1 MSAVPN
7 DDQDTKKGGGLE
19 ELGRELVSYLSHAA
33 QGLVDRSEGKLGDVA
48 KRLADSAASSED
60 ASPALKAG
68 ARALKGENPAGSFMK
83 EQAKGFGGKIKNA
96 VPGLGGGDGGGGGGG
111 GGGNIKAINIIESID
126 IPVPIRTVYDQWTQ
140 LEEFGSM
147 VKGVQS
153 VDAKDEVTSS
163 WKAKIAFSNR
173 SWTAT
178 VQEQVPDE
186 RIHWTSEGAK
196 GSTEGLVT
204 FHELAPRLTRVVVV
218 VEYTP
223 AGFFEKTANIWRA
236 QGRRLRL
243 DLKHF
248 ARHVSLHLDEDLE
261 GWRGEIQDG
270 EVVSSGEEEEP
281 EEGEEEYEDEDE
293 NGEGYDE
300 EGDEDEEGDYE
311 DEDEDYDEDEVEGE
325 VEDEDDR
332 R

>member
-1 MSAVPN
+1 MAKEDEDS
-7 DDQDTKKGGGLE
+7 KKGGGLE
-19 ELGRELVSYLSHAA
+19 ELGKELVNYLSHVA
-33 QGLVDRSEGKLGDVA
+33 QGLVDKSEGKIGDVVG
-48 KRLADSAASSED
+48 RLTDSAISSED
-60 ASPALKAG
+60 ASPAMKAG
-68 ARALKGENPAGSFMK
+68 ARALKGENPASSFFK
-83 EQAKGFGGKIKNA
+83 ERAKGFGGKVKNA
-96 VPGLGGGDGGGGGGG
+96 IPGMGGGDGDGGGGGGG
-111 GGGNIKAINIIESID
+111 GGGNIKVINIIESID
-126 IPVPIRTVYDQWTQ
+126 VPVPLRKVYDQWTQ

-153 VDAKDEVTSS
+153 VDAKDEVTTS

-196 GSTEGLVT
+196 GSTEGVVT
-204 FHELAPRLTRVVVV
+204 FHELGPNLTRIVVV

-248 ARHVSLHLDEDLE
+248 ARHVSLHLDEDVE

-281 EEGEEEYEDEDE
+281 EEGEEEYEGEDGE
-293 NGEGYDE
+293 GEGEEEGYDE
-300 EGDEDEEGDYE
+300 DE
-311 DEDEDYDEDEVEGE
+311 DEDEDYDDEDYDEDEDEE
-325 VEDEDDR
+325 EDDR

>member
-1 MSAVPN
+1 MAKEDEGSA
-7 DDQDTKKGGGLE
+7 KGGGLE
-19 ELGRELVSYLSHAA
+19 ELGKELVSYFSHVA
-33 QGLVDRSEGKLGDVA
+33 QGLVDKSEGKIGEVVG
-48 KRLADSAASSED
+48 RLADSAASSPD

-96 VPGLGGGDGGGGGGG
+96 IPGMGGGDGGGGGGG
-111 GGGNIKAINIIESID
+111 GGGGNIKVINIIESID
-126 IPVPIRTVYDQWTQ
+126 VPVPIRTVYDQWTQ

-147 VKGVQS
+147 TKGVQS
-153 VDAKDEVTSS
+153 VDAKDEVTTS

-196 GSTEGLVT
+196 GSTEGVVT
-204 FHELAPRLTRVVVV
+204 FHELAPSLTRIVVV

-248 ARHVSLHLDEDLE
+248 ARHVTLHRDEDLE

-281 EEGEEEYEDEDE
+281 EEGEEEYEGEDED
-293 NGEGYDE
+293 GEGYDE
-300 EGDEDEEGDYE
+300 DEDEDE
-311 DEDEDYDEDEVEGE
+311 DEDDEDYDEDED
-325 VEDEDDR
+325 EDEDDR